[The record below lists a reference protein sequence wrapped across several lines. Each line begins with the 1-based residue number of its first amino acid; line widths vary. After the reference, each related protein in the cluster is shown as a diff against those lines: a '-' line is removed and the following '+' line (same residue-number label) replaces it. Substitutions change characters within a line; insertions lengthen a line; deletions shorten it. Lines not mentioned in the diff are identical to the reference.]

1 MFLALSVD
9 IQYGI
14 VVVLYR
20 EYDSDCGGC
29 ILQQSAGQSDVQYV
43 VENDDLT
50 SAISPRSGFYHSH
63 LGFKL
68 LKLFIF

>member
-29 ILQQSAGQSDVQYV
+29 ILQQCAGQSDVQYV

-50 SAISPRSGFYHSH
+50 SATLGPPQVWSH
-63 LGFKL
+63 CLR
-68 LKLFIF
+68 